1 MFLLLKKER
10 KMKKIKVYFT
20 GHKTYIVNNEDEA
33 IKAAENDLIKVHGSL
48 NLDIGGV
55 KENAS

>member
-1 MFLLLKKER
+1 
-10 KMKKIKVYFT
+10 MKKIKVYFT